1 MLLPAKAEV
10 ARHLRQYRAWERAML
25 ASPADRAVRATF
37 EDAGYTLCV
46 LMGKRCAREAA
57 DAAERYLRST
67 PGAYPRDKGELR
79 AVGAGAAGRG
89 TPVSGPMPHP
99 VPGSVSGPM
108 PGPASGPMPGPVA
121 DRRFPAGT

>member
-10 ARHLRQYRAWERAML
+10 ARQLRRYRAWERAML
-25 ASPADRAVRATF
+25 AAPADHAVRATF

-67 PGAYPRDKGELR
+67 LAAYLGEQDERPRVRVSARRRPARSRRWRFL
-79 AVGAGAAGRG
+79 AGR
-89 TPVSGPMPHP
+89 
-99 VPGSVSGPM
+99 
-108 PGPASGPMPGPVA
+108 
-121 DRRFPAGT
+121 

>member
-57 DAAERYLRST
+57 DSAERYLRST
-67 PGAYPRDKGELR
+67 RGSYAR
-79 AVGAGAAGRG
+79 APSERPA
-89 TPVSGPMPHP
+89 VSAVVRRRP
-99 VPGSVSGPM
+99 
-108 PGPASGPMPGPVA
+108 PAS